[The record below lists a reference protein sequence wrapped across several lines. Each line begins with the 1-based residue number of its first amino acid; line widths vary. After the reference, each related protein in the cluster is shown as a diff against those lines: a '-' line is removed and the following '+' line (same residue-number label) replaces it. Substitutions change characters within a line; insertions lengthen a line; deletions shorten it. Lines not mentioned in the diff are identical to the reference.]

1 MWGNAWFVSMEEI
14 SIFDIILRNG
24 FYGLIA
30 LFANPKDVLSW
41 LVIFGKLI
49 KNVIDKK
56 WFWKTWEP
64 CEYIGYFNGFC
75 ETTWN
80 WIVFWFHV
88 NCKLFMFLPFSRDV
102 WLLGDY
108 LAKCRS
114 LGDIGI
120 LTPCLCG
127 RLMSLWHN

>member
-1 MWGNAWFVSMEEI
+1 MEEI

-56 WFWKTWEP
+56 
-64 CEYIGYFNGFC
+64 
-75 ETTWN
+75 
-80 WIVFWFHV
+80 
-88 NCKLFMFLPFSRDV
+88 
-102 WLLGDY
+102 
-108 LAKCRS
+108 
-114 LGDIGI
+114 
-120 LTPCLCG
+120 
-127 RLMSLWHN
+127 